1 MRQIADE
8 ADGIGQNHARLM
20 RQEKPA
26 RSGIQSSEQLVFRQY
41 VCFGQAVEQA
51 GFSGIGIADN
61 GKGFQTAAH
70 ARFAAR
76 GALFADIGK
85 LFFQCRDFLSD

>member
-1 MRQIADE
+1 
-8 ADGIGQNHARLM
+8 M